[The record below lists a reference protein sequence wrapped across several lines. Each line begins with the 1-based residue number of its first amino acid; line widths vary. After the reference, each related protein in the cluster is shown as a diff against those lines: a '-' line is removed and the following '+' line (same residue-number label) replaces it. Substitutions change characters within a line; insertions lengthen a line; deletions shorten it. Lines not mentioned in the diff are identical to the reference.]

1 MSKPKAKTAEQPEN
15 KWPIKRTVR
24 KLAVPLTDEDVR
36 NLGRE
41 NAQIGAEIEA
51 LAAEKKASAGNFTA
65 KLLELASRRSVNDTA
80 ISNGRRE
87 RETECEWRY
96 ELNRRLENDPARK
109 VLVRLDTGVVVDEAF
124 ITDDERQLV
133 MRIAEPEQEA
143 QTTEGDPQS
152 GELPPPD
159 YMAAEKKGKGK
170 GKAKKEADLAADKKD
185 SEAEAKA
192 NS

>member
-1 MSKPKAKTAEQPEN
+1 MSTKKKEPTKADQPEN

-124 ITDDERQLV
+124 INDDERQLV
-133 MRIAEPEQEA
+133 MRIAEPESE
-143 QTTEGDPQS
+143 P
-152 GELPPPD
+152 ELPTIEGE
-159 YMAAEKKGKGK
+159 AAPTDEPEKKKGK
-170 GKAKKEADLAADKKD
+170 GKAKKEADLATDKKD
-185 SEAEAKA
+185 SDAEAAA

>member
-1 MSKPKAKTAEQPEN
+1 MSTKKKEPTKADQPEN

-133 MRIAEPEQEA
+133 MRIAEPE
-143 QTTEGDPQS
+143 P
-152 GELPPPD
+152 ELPIIEGESPIDEP
-159 YMAAEKKGKGK
+159 EKKKGKS
-170 GKAKKEADLAADKKD
+170 KAKKKTELTPEEAAEGIKEAAVQ
-185 SEAEAKA
+185 SEEQEH
-192 NS
+192 